1 MIIAEATPAR
11 EFFEPG
17 GAAVRA
23 YDSGGQLFSAGDDSA
38 TLVSDDGRRWQI
50 SEGALIA
57 DDGER
62 RERIG
67 GHLAY
72 WFGWFGFYPDTLVYG
87 E

>member
-1 MIIAEATPAR
+1 MIVAEATPER

-23 YDSGGQLFSAGDDSA
+23 YAREDYEFSAGADDL
-38 TLVSDDGRRWQI
+38 TLDSDDGRSWQI
-50 SEGALIA
+50 TEEALVA
-57 DDGER
+57 EDGER
-62 RERIG
+62 LKRIG